1 MRRFAVRF
9 AGLLLGAGALSG
21 CGMLGGDDASA
32 VPPRPGTSS
41 STPFAADVTSAV
53 QQAQLLRL
61 KGDFEGATRILSETM
76 LAAPDDPR
84 VVGEYGKL
92 LAQEGHNSD
101 AVQFLRRAI
110 QLQPNDWTL
119 YSALGVAYDR
129 SNDHD
134 NARLAYERA
143 LALKPGE
150 AAVLNNYAMSRL
162 LVGDN
167 VAARTLLMQAQAA
180 GSTDPK
186 IKANL
191 ALLDSMPVTKLA
203 DAAPAPA
210 QALTP
215 AAKPTTAISSGPLPP
230 VAVPPVAA
238 KADRAPAPLGV
249 AAAAPTTGVTPA
261 VMLGQPVGPSGPMPI
276 KKVAK
281 AETPAKHGKP
291 AHALAA
297 ATPPA
302 KSAKPVKAAATEKP
316 AKTDKPVVKTAEKP
330 MAKPVKAAKAA
341 KDQIPALR
349 MAADTSKP

>member
-1 MRRFAVRF
+1 MLAVNAFGLQKDFVMRRFAVRF
-9 AGLLLGAGALSG
+9 AGLLLGASALSG

-32 VPPRPGTSS
+32 VPPRPSASGVSPVAS
-41 STPFAADVTSAV
+41 DVASAV

-61 KGDFEGATRILSETM
+61 KGDFDGATRLLSEAM

-92 LAQEGHNSD
+92 LAQEGHNAD
-101 AVQFLRRAI
+101 AVQFLQRAI

-143 LALKPGE
+143 LALRPGE
-150 AAVLNNYAMSRL
+150 AAILNNYAMSRM

-191 ALLDSMPVTKLA
+191 ALLDSMPDTRLA
-203 DAAPAPA
+203 EAAPAPV
-210 QALTP
+210 
-215 AAKPTTAISSGPLPP
+215 KPVTAVSGNPLPP
-230 VAVPPVAA
+230 VTA

-249 AAAAPTTGVTPA
+249 AAGAPA
-261 VMLGQPVGPSGPMPI
+261 VMLGQPVGPSGPMPV

-281 AETPAKHGKP
+281 AEKPEKPGKHGKAP
-291 AHALAA
+291 HAVAA

-302 KSAKPVKAAATEKP
+302 KTDKPVKAATAEKP
-316 AKTDKPVVKTAEKP
+316 AKAEKPVVKTAERP
-330 MAKPVKAAKAA
+330 APKPVKSAKAG